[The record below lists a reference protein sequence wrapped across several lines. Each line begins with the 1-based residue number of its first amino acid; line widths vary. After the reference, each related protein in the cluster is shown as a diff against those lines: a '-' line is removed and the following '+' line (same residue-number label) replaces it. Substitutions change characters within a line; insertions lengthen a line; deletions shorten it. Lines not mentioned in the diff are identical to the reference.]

1 MKNFSNI
8 IIRLFIITL
17 FVGFTGCN
25 KDDDGDNSSNLTTSE
40 LLIGTWSVTDYDLE
54 VLIGSQS
61 LIDYLIEV
69 EGLSPADAA
78 AQNAIF
84 EAFLASEATGT
95 LTLKSDNTYVSD
107 FGEEGSTSGTWSLS
121 QDEKTLTLTEG
132 TDTIVITI
140 VSITSKTLKATISE
154 ASPEDLD
161 GDPATP
167 DVIISVDITLTLTK

>member
-69 EGLSPADAA
+69 EGLS
-78 AQNAIF
+78 
-84 EAFLASEATGT
+84 EATGT

-132 TDTIVITI
+132 TDTIVLAI